1 MKQRKN
7 RRPFARPARSAS
19 SASASAA
26 PVFQPLE
33 PRKLL
38 TTLHANPN
46 LDAGETDTFY
56 GWVAMPAWFFNE
68 SLDASSVEDRSI
80 RLGIRLID
88 SNLSSNASVTILD
101 LEGHPLFPWTGLQVD
116 GSFSTDVDASSRIGP
131 PPPGVSDI
139 FWGSDDDE
147 TVSGFGLDIGYNPGW
162 RVATDSSGNF
172 LPGVWIP
179 DGIFHSVRQLDWLE
193 DEEPPHWD
201 TDNVPDNFS
210 LVIPETGSWDPGDD
224 GFYETPDDS
233 RMPIEFAGV
242 FGGAG
247 SDDRMFGTADDAW
260 VGSFASDPFAAP
272 NTMGFEPHLI
282 ERSTGWRSVDP
293 NENTYA
299 DDGKADF
306 NNGIGRIILSGTSIT
321 TRLIFFIVD
330 DFADVS
336 VVSTP
341 FQEIESDRLGVA
353 MNIDGSV
360 YQAPAMGSIII
371 GNPTNADWTVNN
383 PADSLLSFLPLGF
396 QSYDRSSEG
405 IIQEDPSLNETI
417 GRIYIDG
424 PLFGVTR
431 LSGALERLQVGFF
444 GGKMFVEG
452 DLDTLNVAGDAG
464 YYVVNGVE
472 TDTRA
477 ALKVGR
483 VLGSFITGHNNS
495 TLITVEGDFS
505 PESITDKPFLRSDK
519 VVVEQELDIFNA
531 VEVDYARNFSQ
542 GGVLYALDAE
552 GEQAIYLRNDTF
564 GTAQY
569 VGRETGL
576 TIVTGVLGTDPGDD
590 QHVTGDGGD
599 DVDYYAIAVDGHSR
613 LRIQMDPLTA
623 TLLTLQDAQG
633 HILQSRGTD
642 GTTGDI
648 FYTPN
653 QAGVLY
659 IVVEN
664 SAGYSGLGHG
674 YQMVI
679 SNAAPITL
687 GEVRAAGSL
696 RYSATDGSAIITE
709 VGSIGTIRV
718 GQDVNDDQNDATA
731 PFIGNLLIQSGA
743 SIWNITSGGF
753 IGGTV
758 DQTGNRTLF
767 STVITAEENLAELLA
782 GYGRNAEQPSG
793 EGFAGGSIGALRIN
807 VRGDIGVIRALGT
820 GGAGSDITTEL
831 GDIGGIITS
840 GGTTASL
847 TFIQTG
853 GSIGVI
859 SAGNRIIANPNPNL
873 GLRVE
878 IGAGEHIDLIE
889 AGAIPIDGFDL
900 ASAVGDGG
908 VVDGQALITT
918 GLGGNVRFFR
928 APHIWGNGVG
938 DAVAFVDS
946 RTPLTIVDDSG
957 AIFTVR
963 VSGNG
968 SVASVRTHAIQS
980 SVGVA
985 TVRIVANLVGSGN
998 LTISNNSGNVEIGD
1012 VIVGGSAASRVIFDG
1027 SGRTDVYMIRAFG
1040 GINSIENRTSG
1051 DIVAIDADG
1060 LNTLKIKGNLG
1071 KTFSSTAVGP
1081 WLIGPEFE
1089 LVVGTGGSTVGD
1101 PLLYDQNV
1109 GSGGDP
1115 YLAGA
1120 PFDPWLNGLAVRS
1133 ARALSLVRVDGTIV
1147 DVYSELDIDRI
1158 IANADKQTPF
1168 GEFHGIEGTVYTPG
1182 SITRID
1188 LGDGLVASGAGPF
1201 ITGYIAAGGDVLR
1214 VEITGE
1220 GHNILG
1226 TITGAGFGTREG
1238 INRINATK
1246 GASIIGAR
1254 ITTNHLD
1261 HYFTYSDPPG
1271 VTSGD
1276 AGGNPLADIGRII
1289 VKDGDIINS
1298 NIAAI
1303 NINQINIKG
1312 GIWDSN
1318 FLRADGALNTVL
1330 ADEYMFS
1337 YVQAGGQNL
1346 ITVIG
1351 DFNRLE
1357 TQARNGDIVD
1367 LTVDV
1372 IGNLRSLKGRTLDGL
1387 SIDVDQ
1393 EIRTVDA
1400 KSRIVRSF
1408 FAAGAI
1414 TQFNAIDDI
1423 TRVTFSVAG
1432 PVKQFRSRNSDITR
1446 LDFTIDGPDGRLDLM
1461 EANGSITG
1469 DIRVSGE
1476 IKTLRTKTGDIIA
1489 SLETFSGDGFVR
1501 TLQSGRD
1508 LILTLDIDRDLD
1520 RVVVGRNFSGID
1532 DEALKIRGDFG
1543 SLDVRGGTFDGSI
1556 IVEGSVT
1563 KKFNIMD
1570 FADGSQIIA
1579 RGSINTIILE
1589 SGMTGSIIAYTDGIK
1604 RLDMRGDFNGV
1615 ITARNGA
1622 LDNLNIFGG
1631 NAAGDIHADEG
1642 VGNVRITSA
1651 GALGGGSGNLTGSVT
1666 SDTDINRLDIDG
1678 DMTGGRV
1685 TALWDIKL
1693 LTVGGNVTGGSIIGA
1708 GATVTRVDIDG
1719 NVDSSFIVAGLD
1731 SLGDDNL
1738 LGGAA
1743 GNIDIFSS
1751 GDVNAVNI
1759 GGTINDVVIAAGVR
1773 SGSDNYATPDA
1784 TTDLA
1789 PGLSNISNVRVN
1801 GAASGA
1807 NLIIA
1812 DTTISNV
1819 SVDGTAR
1826 TVGNPGSNMGLTELD
1841 ADPLNNGGTSFT
1853 EAAAVVFTDTD
1864 GDQITLSMRGAGTGM
1879 YTLAGGANG
1888 NLTGLVFNGTD
1899 SRTNVDIK
1907 VTAATGNGRV
1917 DLDNV
1922 NVQFADD
1929 AELSN
1934 LTITGNIDGTD
1945 GIVIDGSVNTITL
1958 QTVNTSGTIAV
1969 GGEAKRIAVNS
1980 VTAGSFIVTNLNTL
1994 DVLGGGFGGTVFSLD
2009 ISTVNVRNGSLSGV
2023 IWGRDS
2029 IGTINNNSTGAV
2041 MDHASISTRGEIKA
2055 INANTVRNVTFISA
2069 GDLITNINI
2078 SGDLVDSDI
2087 LAGLSLGSDGRYDGT
2102 GTAADRLTAGT
2113 LSNLR
2118 INGSVIRS
2126 SVAVGVFRGTDRF
2139 YGTGDDIGSNG
2150 FGMLGRVDVS
2160 GTVLGSNFNS
2170 QHWAFTASQHVD
2182 QVRINGQDFI
2192 EQGNVT
2198 KSLVDASPLPLVVD
2212 EITTRLEADTLFIDI
2227 FFNEEVDIS
2236 TILLDPNNPQ
2246 AESAISFENPIDPN
2260 GTIPT
2265 PNDSYT
2271 ILYDRVARKA
2281 TIRFNRTFSLANP
2294 GIYTLVIDGA
2304 AIHSITGIQLDGNRD
2319 GVSGDSYMQ
2328 NFLVGDA
2335 GDRVD
2340 AGTWDPDGDP
2350 NTLNDVDF
2358 LAASRLDLLLDD
2370 LVGGTGQKNH
2380 RLSFVGRIGDHP
2392 DTESLYFPTRF
2403 DVDVYQISLAAG
2415 DILQAT
2421 LSSLVP
2427 GSAFVGSVTLRTAGG
2442 GIVGG
2447 SVAASQALLEEGFIE
2462 TSGSVYY
2469 LTVAGTGFGGPP
2481 GVDELIDIS
2490 NSTGMFTPPIPV
2502 LPIDPNGVSN
2512 DVGNYELNLL
2522 VFNDGNTGF
2531 SLATPTDIV
2540 DGEQFILEGFIGFDS
2555 NGVPSAAF
2563 GDVDVYD
2570 ISRVL
2575 LSDNSHTT
2583 QLEEGMTLTVTLRLS
2598 DVGGDLGGRYEVG
2611 VFQTTETIGIT
2622 DGLLMGAPTNLNDLG
2637 IFDQAGDATF
2647 TFRIPEAGTYAVMI
2661 QGNIQSNYELLV
2673 TIDTSTQGDRR
2684 ASAEELNI
2692 LLETNGGFAAWHGR
2706 EGTTLHAFDL
2716 SGIGFKGLEAAV
2728 LSSIIEQVTDVYD
2741 AVGVTVHV
2749 STNPAD
2755 FVGEDFTT
2763 VFLANDFESGLFGIA
2778 NTLDPQNQGKNDEAI
2793 VFVPTF
2799 SSLVAAGQVDV
2810 LSLALANVVAHEVA
2824 HTLGLRHA
2832 FSPSPFGPFGIMDT
2846 SIPPSVEHEFVG
2858 DPNDPYGTASALGD
2872 SWFFGFENEA
2882 RLLQLIFDVDA

>member
-7 RRPFARPARSAS
+7 RRPFARPTRRAA
-19 SASASAA
+19 SASASTT

-38 TTLHANPN
+38 TTLYANPN
-46 LDAGETDTFY
+46 LDAGQTDTFY
-56 GWVAMPAWFFNE
+56 GWVAMPAWYFNE
-68 SLDASSVEDRSI
+68 QLDASSVEERSV
-80 RLGIRLID
+80 RMGIRLID
-88 SNLSSNASVTILD
+88 SNLDSTASVTVLD
-101 LEGHPLFPWTGLQVD
+101 LEGHPLFPWTGRQAD
-116 GSFSTDVDASSRIGP
+116 GTYSTEVEVSSRIGP
-131 PPPGVSDI
+131 EGNADI
-139 FWGSDDDE
+139 YWGSDDDD
-147 TVSGFGLDIGYNPGW
+147 TFSGFGLDVGYNPGW
-162 RVATDSSGNF
+162 RVATDSTGAF

-179 DGIFHSVRQLDWLE
+179 DGIFHPVRQIDYNE
-193 DEEPPHWD
+193 DGDPPGWE
-201 TDNVPDNFS
+201 TENVPDNFS
-210 LVIPETGSWDPGDD
+210 IVIPQTGSWDPGED
-224 GFYETPDDS
+224 GFYETADDA
-233 RMPIEFAGV
+233 RLPNEFGGV
-242 FGGAG
+242 FIGAG
-247 SDDRMFGTADDAW
+247 SDDRQLGTADDAW
-260 VGSFASDPFAAP
+260 VGSVASDPWSAP
-272 NTMGFEPHLI
+272 TTTGFEPHLI
-282 ERSTGWRSVDP
+282 ERTTGWSGP
-293 NENTYA
+293 ENTYA

-306 NNGIGRIILSGTSIT
+306 NNGIGSIILSGTSIT

-330 DFADVS
+330 DFEDLS
-336 VVSTP
+336 VVSVP

-353 MNIDGSV
+353 MNLDGSV
-360 YQAPAMGSIII
+360 YQAPGMGSIFI

-383 PADSLLSFLPLGF
+383 PADNILPFLVMWT
-396 QSYDRSSEG
+396 QAYDRASEG
-405 IIQEDPSLNETI
+405 IVQADPTLNETM

-424 PLFGVTR
+424 SLFGVTR

-444 GGKMFVEG
+444 GGKMFVDG
-452 DLDTLNVAGDAG
+452 DVDTFNVVGDAG
-464 YYVVNGVE
+464 FYIVDGVE
-472 TDTRA
+472 TDTDA
-477 ALKVGR
+477 GLKVGR
-483 VLGSFITGHNNS
+483 VLGSFITGRNNS
-495 TLITVEGDFS
+495 TQITVEGDFS
-505 PESITDKPFLRSDK
+505 PESITDKPFLRADK
-519 VVVEQELDIFNA
+519 IVVEQELDIFNA
-531 VEVDYARNFSQ
+531 VEEDYSRNFSQ
-542 GGVLYALDAE
+542 GGELYALSPE
-552 GEQAIYLRNDTF
+552 GDTPIYLRNDTF

-576 TIVTGVLGTDPGDD
+576 TIVTGNLGTDPGDD
-590 QHVTGDGGD
+590 QHVTGNGGD
-599 DVDYYAIAVDGHSR
+599 DVDYFAIAVDAHST
-613 LRIQMDPLTA
+613 LRIQLGA
-623 TLLTLQDAQG
+623 ITLLTLRDAFG

-648 FYTPN
+648 LYTPN

-659 IVVEN
+659 IVIDN
-664 SAGYSGLGHG
+664 TAGYSATGQN
-674 YQMVI
+674 YQLVI
-679 SNAAPITL
+679 SSAAPVTL

-696 RYSATDGSAIITE
+696 RYQAVDGSAIITE

-718 GQDVNDDQNDATA
+718 GQDVSGDQNDTA

-758 DQTGNRTLF
+758 DQSGNRSVF
-767 STVITAEENLAELLA
+767 STVITAEENLGELFA
-782 GYGRNAEQPSG
+782 GFGRNVEESNG
-793 EGFAGGSIGALRIN
+793 EGFAGGSIGTLRVN

-820 GGAGSDITTEL
+820 GGVGAELTTEL
-831 GDIGGIITS
+831 GDIGGIIT
-840 GGTTASL
+840 GAGTTPAL
-847 TFIQTG
+847 TYIQAG

-859 SAGNRIIANPNPNL
+859 SAANRINADPDPNL

-889 AGAIPIDGFDL
+889 AGSSPMGGFDL
-900 ASAVGDGG
+900 ATAVGSGG
-908 VVDGQALITT
+908 VISGQALITT
-918 GLGGNVRFFR
+918 GLGGNIRFFR
-928 APHIWGNGVG
+928 APYVWGNGVD
-938 DAVAFVDS
+938 DAVAIVDS
-946 RTPLTIVDDSG
+946 RNPLTIVDDSG

-963 VSGNG
+963 ITGNA
-968 SVASVRTHAIQS
+968 SLASVRTHAIAS

-985 TVRIVANLVGSGN
+985 TVRIVADLSGGGNLV
-998 LTISNNSGNVEIGD
+998 ISNNSGNVEIGD
-1012 VIVGGSAASRVIFDG
+1012 VIVGGNSSSRVIFDG
-1027 SGRTDVYMIRAFG
+1027 SGRTDVYMVRTSG
-1040 GINSIENRTSG
+1040 GINSIENRTTG

-1060 LNTLKIKGNLG
+1060 LNTLKLKGNLG
-1071 KTFSSTAVGP
+1071 KTFSSTDVGP
-1081 WLIGPEFE
+1081 WLIGPEYE
-1089 LVVGTGGSTVGD
+1089 LALGVAGDVGA
-1101 PLLYDQNV
+1101 PLLFDGTV
-1109 GSGGDP
+1109 GSGGSP
-1115 YLAGA
+1115 YTAGA
-1120 PFDPWLNGLAVRS
+1120 PFDPWLNGLAVRG
-1133 ARALSLVRVDGTIV
+1133 ARAISMVRVDGTIV
-1147 DVYSELDIDRI
+1147 DVYSELDIGRI

-1168 GEFHGIEGTVYTPG
+1168 GEFHGIEGTIYTPG

-1188 LGDGLVASGAGPF
+1188 VGDGLVASGSGPF
-1201 ITGYIAAGGDVLR
+1201 ITGYIAAGDNVRR

-1226 TITGAGFGTREG
+1226 TITGAGLGARSREG
-1238 INRINATK
+1238 IGRINATK

-1261 HYFTYSDPPG
+1261 HFFTNPDS
-1271 VTSGD
+1271 TSGD
-1276 AGGNPLADIGRII
+1276 GGGNPLADIGRIV
-1289 VKDGDIINS
+1289 VKDGDLINS
-1298 NIAAI
+1298 TIAGI
-1303 NINQINIKG
+1303 NVNQINIKG

-1318 FLRADGALNTVL
+1318 FLRVDGALNTVL
-1330 ADEYMFS
+1330 ADEYVFT

-1357 TQARNGDIVD
+1357 TQGRNGDIAD

-1372 IGNLRSLKGRTLDGL
+1372 IGNLHNLKGRTLDGL
-1387 SIDVDQ
+1387 SINVDE

-1408 FAAGAI
+1408 FTAGAV
-1414 TQFNAIDDI
+1414 TTFNAIDDI

-1461 EANGSITG
+1461 EANGNITG

-1476 IKTLRTKTGDIIA
+1476 IKNLRTKTGDIIA
-1489 SLETFSGDGFVR
+1489 NLETFSGDGFVR

-1520 RVVVGRNFSGID
+1520 RVVVGRNFGGVD
-1532 DEALKIRGDFG
+1532 NEALRVRGDFG
-1543 SLDVRGGTFDGSI
+1543 TLDVRNGTFDGSI

-1563 KKFNIMD
+1563 KNFNIMD

-1579 RGSINTIILE
+1579 RGSINTIMLD
-1589 SGMTGSIIAYTDGIK
+1589 SGMTGSIIAYTDGIN
-1604 RLDMRGDFNGV
+1604 RLDFNGDFNGV
-1615 ITARNGA
+1615 ITARNGSI
-1622 LDNLNIFGG
+1622 DNLNILGG

-1642 VGNVRITSA
+1642 IGNVRVTSS
-1651 GALGGGSGNLTGSVT
+1651 GGNGNFTGSLT

-1678 DMTGGRV
+1678 NVTGGRI
-1685 TALWDIKL
+1685 TALWDLKL
-1693 LTVGGNVTGGSIIGA
+1693 LNVGGDVTAGTIIGA
-1708 GATVTRVDIDG
+1708 GATVSRVDIGGDA
-1719 NVDSSFIVAGLD
+1719 DSSFIVAGLD

-1743 GNIDIFSS
+1743 NNADIFSS
-1751 GDVNAVNI
+1751 GDVDNVNI
-1759 GGTINDVVIAAGVR
+1759 DGGINNVVIAAGVR
-1773 SGSDNYATPDA
+1773 SGSDGYATPNA
-1784 TTDLA
+1784 ATDLA
-1789 PGLSNISNVRVN
+1789 PGLSNISNVRVT
-1801 GAASGA
+1801 GAATGA

-1826 TVGNPGSNMGLTELD
+1826 TVGDPGSNMTLTELD
-1841 ADPLNNGGTSFT
+1841 VAPLDNGGTSFT

-1864 GDQITLSMRGAGTGM
+1864 GDQITLSMRGPGTGM
-1879 YTLAGGANG
+1879 YTLAGGASG
-1888 NLTGLVFNGTD
+1888 NLTGLVFNGAA
-1899 SRTNVDIK
+1899 SQTNVEIR

-1922 NVQFADD
+1922 NIQFADD
-1929 AELSN
+1929 SDLGN
-1934 LTITGNIDGTD
+1934 LTIAGNIDGTD
-1945 GIVIDGSVNTITL
+1945 GIVIDGTVNSISL
-1958 QTVNTSGTIAV
+1958 QTINTSGAISV
-1969 GGEAKRIAVNS
+1969 GGEAKRLIADS
-1980 VTAGSFIVTNLNTL
+1980 ITAGSFVITNLNTL
-1994 DVLGGGFGGTVFSLD
+1994 DVLTGGFGGTIFSLE
-2009 ISTVNVRNGSLSGV
+2009 ISNINVRNGAISGT

-2029 IGTINNNSTGAV
+2029 IGTINNNSTGGV

-2055 INANTVRNVTFISA
+2055 INAGTIRNVTFISA

-2078 SGDLVDSDI
+2078 SGDLVDSEI
-2087 LAGLSLGSDGRYDGT
+2087 LAGLSLGSDGRYDGS
-2102 GTAADRLTAGT
+2102 GTAADQLTGGT

-2118 INGSVIRS
+2118 INGSIIRS
-2126 SVAVGVFRGTDRF
+2126 SVAVGVSRGTDQY

-2150 FGMLGRVDVS
+2150 FGVLGHVDVN
-2160 GTVLGSNFNS
+2160 GVAVGSNFNS
-2170 QHWAFTASQHVD
+2170 QNWAFTASETVD
-2182 QVRINGQDFI
+2182 QVRVNGADFVQ
-2192 EQGNVT
+2192 QGNVINT
-2198 KSLVDASPLPLVVD
+2198 LVNASPLPLLVNA
-2212 EITTRLEADTLFIDI
+2212 ITTRLEADTLFIDI
-2227 FFNEEVDIS
+2227 YFNEEVDIS

-2281 TIRFNRTFSLANP
+2281 TIRFNRTFSQNNP

-2304 AIHSITGIQLDGNRD
+2304 AIHTVTGIQLDANRD
-2319 GVSGDSYMQ
+2319 GVAGDSYMQ

-2335 GDRVD
+2335 GDRVAD
-2340 AGTWDPDGDP
+2340 GTWDPDGDP
-2350 NTLNDVDF
+2350 GTLNDVEF

-2380 RLSFVGRIGDHP
+2380 ELSFIGRIGDHP
-2392 DTESLYFPTRF
+2392 DTEPLYFPTRF

-2427 GSAFVGSVTLRTAGG
+2427 GSAFLGSVTLRTAQG

-2447 SVAASQALLEEGFIE
+2447 TVAASQALLEEGYIE
-2462 TSGSVYY
+2462 TSGGVYY
-2469 LTVAGTGFGGPP
+2469 ITIAGTSLGGPP

-2490 NSTGMFTPPIPV
+2490 NSTGMFTPPMPV
-2502 LPIDPNGVSN
+2502 RAIDPNGVSN

-2522 VFNDGNTGF
+2522 VFNDGDTGF
-2531 SLATPTDIV
+2531 SLATETDIV
-2540 DGEQFILEGFIGFDS
+2540 DGEQLVLEGFIGFDS
-2555 NGVPSAAF
+2555 NGVPSTTF
-2563 GDVDVYD
+2563 GDADIYD

-2575 LSDNSHTT
+2575 LSDNTLTS

-2598 DVGGDLGGRYEVG
+2598 EVGGNLGSRYEVG

-2637 IFDQAGDATF
+2637 IYDQTGNATF
-2647 TFRIPEAGTYAVMI
+2647 SFRIPEAGTYAIMI

-2684 ASAEELNI
+2684 ATAEEFNI
-2692 LLETNGGFAAWHGR
+2692 LLETNGGFASWYGR
-2706 EGTTLHAFDL
+2706 EGTTLHAFNL
-2716 SGIGFKGLEAAV
+2716 SGIGFKGLEAEV
-2728 LSSIIEQVTDVYD
+2728 LSQVIEQVTDLYD

-2749 STNPAD
+2749 STNPAE

-2763 VFLANDFESGLFGIA
+2763 VFLANDYEAGLYGIA
-2778 NTLDPQNQGKNDEAI
+2778 NTLDPQNQSKNDEAI
-2793 VFVPTF
+2793 VFVPSF
-2799 SSLVAAGQVDV
+2799 ASLVAAGQVDV
-2810 LSLALANVVAHEVA
+2810 LSLALANVVTHEVA

-2832 FSPSPFGPFGIMDT
+2832 ANPDPFGPIGMMDT
-2846 SIPPSVEHEFVG
+2846 SVPPSVEHQFVG
-2858 DPNDPYGTASALGD
+2858 DPNDPYGTASVLGD